1 MRLAILWL
9 SSGCLLLVTLVGTQ
23 QIGQDLLISR
33 MGSWQDELKTRN
45 LARATSYLT
54 RNYIANRI
62 NTLVVRQSCL
72 ECPHEMSHR
81 QRQLV
86 DQILESLSPDLSVLL
101 PRETPQETSWEYTLF
116 VVVAGGRREA
126 ERTKACLNIKRTIRY
141 ALKYASSRLSS
152 ISFVCLL
159 GIVSLHFS
167 RLQTHT

>member
-1 MRLAILWL
+1 MSWQPRSCHSVMRLAILWL
-9 SSGCLLLVTLVGTQ
+9 SSGCLLLVTLVGAQ

-54 RNYIANRI
+54 RNFIANRI

-86 DQILESLSPDLSVLL
+86 DQILESLAPDLSVLL
-101 PRETPQETSWEYTLF
+101 PREAPQETSWEYTLF
-116 VVVAGGRREA
+116 VVKDHSVF
-126 ERTKACLNIKRTIRY
+126 KSVPNHLP
-141 ALKYASSRLSS
+141 S
-152 ISFVCLL
+152 INHYFCF
-159 GIVSLHFS
+159 ILHKS
-167 RLQTHT
+167 K